1 MTVLM
6 RNESEQVRVRRRDLP
21 RKWRAVVVQDESE
34 EVRVKRRNA
43 EKVERVVLT
52 GDKIEEKV
60 NSREPA
66 LHRWHTTPRQIRL

>member
-1 MTVLM
+1 MTVLTRDESWQVKVKT
-6 RNESEQVRVRRRDLP
+6 RNLQRE
-21 RKWRAVVVQDESE
+21 WRVVVVRNESE

-60 NSREPA
+60 NSREPH
-66 LHRWHTTPRQIRL
+66 LHQQYVVPRQIKL